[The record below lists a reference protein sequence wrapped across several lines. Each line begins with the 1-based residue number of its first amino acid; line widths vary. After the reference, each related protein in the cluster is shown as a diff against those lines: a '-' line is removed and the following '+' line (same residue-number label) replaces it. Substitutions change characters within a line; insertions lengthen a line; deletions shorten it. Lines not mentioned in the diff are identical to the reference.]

1 MHMLHVNGEATV
13 HISGHA
19 NLMVGGNARVVIGGH
34 NVVTADRSVQK
45 VGVGGQALVSVP
57 AAPVHVQGV
66 KTKVQ
71 VK

>member
-1 MHMLHVNGEATV
+1 MHGLL
-13 HISGHA
+13 S
-19 NLMVGGNARVVIGGH
+19 LD
-34 NVVTADRSVQK
+34 VVTADRSVQK
-45 VGVGGQALVSVP
+45 VGVGGQVLECLDSISDTTTDAIDLFVQALVSVP